1 MNQIR
6 PTTRADKALRR
17 LIRAGA
23 LAFARHLAQLMT
35 SDDPEGPHKARV
47 ALRRLRAA
55 FTAFRPILRAPVY
68 RRQTATLRNLGRE
81 IGRLRDADVL
91 ALALNLPDFAT
102 AATHQRALTRRA
114 LRKARAA
121 RWADRLADKLADGPA
136 PKSWFRKSRK
146 SPVLPLAVKALD
158 HAFQRSRSHG
168 PDLTVLPEEQRH
180 DLRKSLKSLRYICDH
195 FRPLWPQA
203 DPAFPTLLAALQD
216 DLGHLNDISVAR
228 ALGQTLPDAPEV
240 LAHAQTQWAALLATP
255 HFWAATP

>member
-81 IGRLRDADVL
+81 IGLLRDADVL
-91 ALALNLPDFAT
+91 ALALNLPDFA
-102 AATHQRALTRRA
+102 AAEIGRAH
-114 LRKARAA
+114 
-121 RWADRLADKLADGPA
+121 
-136 PKSWFRKSRK
+136 
-146 SPVLPLAVKALD
+146 V
-158 HAFQRSRSHG
+158 
-168 PDLTVLPEEQRH
+168 
-180 DLRKSLKSLRYICDH
+180 
-195 FRPLWPQA
+195 
-203 DPAFPTLLAALQD
+203 
-216 DLGHLNDISVAR
+216 
-228 ALGQTLPDAPEV
+228 
-240 LAHAQTQWAALLATP
+240 
-255 HFWAATP
+255 